1 MDKETKILLGLGAV
15 SLAIIGY
22 FIYNNKNKDKK
33 CVLKKGLK
41 WGSEY
46 DKDIDDIYY
55 HQNFQDL
62 RSGLFYTRGIETK
75 NPYKDDVSYWYRR
88 YDNKDVADASW
99 CRNDFLADGTLDPN
113 CIINIRELE
122 DLYISG
128 AVC

>member
-1 MDKETKILLGLGAV
+1 MTKQTKMFLGLGAV
-15 SLAIIGY
+15 AVAVIGY

-41 WGSEY
+41 WGSRY

-55 HQNFQDL
+55 YQNFQDL

-75 NPYKDDVSYWYRR
+75 NPYSNESGEWSRR
-88 YDNKDVADASW
+88 TDNKDVADASW
-99 CRNDFLADGTLDPN
+99 CDDFLADGTLDPN
-113 CIINIRELE
+113 CLINRRELE
-122 DLYISG
+122 DLYLSG

>member
-1 MDKETKILLGLGAV
+1 MDKQTKILLGIGV
-15 SLAIIGY
+15 SVLIIVY
-22 FIYNNKNKDKK
+22 FIYNKNKDKK

-41 WGSEY
+41 WGSYY

-55 HQNFQDL
+55 YQNFQDL
-62 RSGLFYTRGIETK
+62 RSGLFYTRGVETK
-75 NPYKDDVSYWYRR
+75 NPYNYDGGSNWYRR

-122 DLYISG
+122 DLYTSG

>member
-1 MDKETKILLGLGAV
+1 MDKETKTLLGLGAV

-41 WGSEY
+41 WGSRY

-55 HQNFQDL
+55 YQNFQDL

-75 NPYKDDVSYWYRR
+75 NPYSNESGEWSRR
-88 YDNKDVADASW
+88 TDNKDVADASW
-99 CRNDFLADGTLDPN
+99 CDDFLADGTLDPN
-113 CIINIRELE
+113 CFINRRELE